1 MCQQDISAWAV
12 LISASLFLPPH
23 VQRKLTGTFLWQI
36 WLRNMARSTGCPR
49 LWIDFGKWWEND
61 VNYQKLHYPSQQ
73 QVVSRFGQGGVRNE
87 TEGGIMMRGRGVSCA
102 GKWLLAKIVFSDF
115 NHNECHKGTHRKCSK
130 WSFISLMGA
139 RCDIL
144 LGDVGI
150 WQYGHL
156 DRFAPLDIDAATP
169 SVVLMP
175 PSGPVWLIGV
185 PYCKHC

>member
-73 QVVSRFGQGGVRNE
+73 VVSRFGQGGHE

-102 GKWLLAKIVFSDF
+102 GKLLLAKIVFSDF
-115 NHNECHKGTHRKCSK
+115 NHNECHKGTHRKWSK
-130 WSFISLMGA
+130 WSFISLMGGCVTYYWEMLA
-139 RCDIL
+139 FDNMDTWTDLR
-144 LGDVGI
+144 
-150 WQYGHL
+150 
-156 DRFAPLDIDAATP
+156 R
-169 SVVLMP
+169 
-175 PSGPVWLIGV
+175 
-185 PYCKHC
+185 